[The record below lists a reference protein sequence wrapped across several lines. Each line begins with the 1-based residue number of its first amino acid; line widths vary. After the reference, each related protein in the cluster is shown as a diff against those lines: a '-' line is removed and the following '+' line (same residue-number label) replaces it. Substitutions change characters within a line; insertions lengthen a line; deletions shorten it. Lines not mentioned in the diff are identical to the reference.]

1 MVESCRPS
9 EKEVVAKVDFK
20 ENRNVREFLKNIF
33 IFSSRTC
40 FTSKAKANVRG
51 IGWSGKRLATSVH
64 LTSTMSWLDRIGLYQ
79 RLRRNKKFVGT
90 IRSWNGFIYGR
101 SQPFPCF
108 AKVH

>member
-64 LTSTMSWLDRIGLYQ
+64 LTSNHVL
-79 RLRRNKKFVGT
+79 V
-90 IRSWNGFIYGR
+90 RSNWALSAIA
-101 SQPFPCF
+101 SQ
-108 AKVH
+108 